1 MKIIDL
7 RSDTVTKPTEEMR
20 EAMATA
26 VVGDDVYGDDPTVNQ
41 LQELAAEMLGMEA
54 GLLVPSGT
62 MGNLVSL
69 LAHCKRGDEILVG
82 KKSHIFLYEGGGAS
96 AFGGIHSRQLAENPD
111 GSLPLDVAA
120 DSIRVDDDHE
130 PVTSLISVEST
141 HNALGGVCQSLPTL
155 AAMRQFARQHN
166 LAFHMDG
173 ARLFNAAVA
182 LGVPARELTQHVDSV
197 TFCLS
202 KGLAAPVGSIV
213 CGSHAFIKQARRAR
227 KHLGGGMRQAGVLA
241 AAGILS
247 LTQMVDRLADDHAR
261 AKRLAAGLA
270 GIPGIR
276 LNPQVPETN
285 MVFFDLVEGNPI
297 TVFQIEQALKQRG
310 ILATNMGARRF
321 RLVTH
326 YQVTDNDVEE
336 TISALRDVLSH

>member
-1 MKIIDL
+1 MRIIDL
-7 RSDTVTKPTEEMR
+7 RSDTVTTPTEDMR
-20 EAMATA
+20 EAMASA
-26 VVGDDVYGDDPTVNQ
+26 AVGDDVYGDDPTVNQ
-41 LQELAAEMLGMEA
+41 LQEMAADMLGMEA

-69 LAHCKRGDEILVG
+69 LAHCKRGDEMLVG

-111 GSLPLDVAA
+111 GSLPMDVAA

-155 AAMRQFARQHN
+155 ASMSAFAREHG

-173 ARLFNAAVA
+173 ARLFNMAAA
-182 LGVPARELTQHVDSV
+182 LGVPARQITQHVDSV

-213 CGSHAFIKQARRAR
+213 CGKRDFIKQARRAR

-247 LTQMVDRLADDHAR
+247 LTQMAGRLAEDHVR
-261 AKRLAAGLA
+261 AKKLAIGLA
-270 GIPGIR
+270 GLPGIT
-276 LNPQVPETN
+276 LNPAIPETN
-285 MVFFDLVEGNPI
+285 MVFFDLNDGNPL
-297 TVFQIEQALKQRG
+297 TVSDIEKALKSHG
-310 ILATNMGARRF
+310 ILASNMGARRF

-326 YQVTDNDVEE
+326 YQVSDKDVEE
-336 TISALRDVLSH
+336 TIGALRDILR

>member
-1 MKIIDL
+1 MKIIDM
-7 RSDTVTKPTEEMR
+7 RSDTVTTPTEEMR
-20 EAMATA
+20 EAMARA

-41 LQELAAEMLGMEA
+41 LQELAAEMTGMQA

-69 LAHCKRGDEILVG
+69 LAHCKRGDEMLVG

-120 DSIRVDDDHE
+120 DAIRVDDDHE
-130 PVTSLISVEST
+130 PVTSLISVETT
-141 HNALGGVCQSLPTL
+141 HNALGGVCQTPDTL
-155 AAMRQFARQHN
+155 RQMSQFARQHG

-173 ARLFNAAVA
+173 ARLFNAAAA
-182 LGVPARELTQHVDSV
+182 LNVPVRELTRHVDSV
-197 TFCLS
+197 TICLS

-213 CGSHAFIKQARRAR
+213 CGSAAFIKQARRAR

-247 LTQMVDRLADDHAR
+247 LTSMAARLGEDHAR
-261 AKRLAAGLA
+261 ARRLAQGLA
-270 GIPGIR
+270 GLPGIT
-276 LNPQVPETN
+276 LNPAMPETN
-285 MVFFDLVEGNPI
+285 MVFFDIHAGNPI
-297 TVFQIEQALKQRG
+297 TVFQIEEQLRSRG
-310 ILATNMGARRF
+310 IWATNMGTRRF

-326 YQVTDNDVEE
+326 YQVTDADVEIVIGAMGE
-336 TISALRDVLSH
+336 ILR